1 MALEEVLE
9 CPVCYSKSF
18 TPLVFCQDY
27 TSSQEMFHVKLCSEC
42 GLGITSP
49 RPDLS
54 ASPAYYQ
61 SQQYI
66 SHTAQSS
73 GLFDS
78 IYLILRRFT
87 TQWKCGLVRPYLRQ
101 HGLLDYGCGTGAF
114 LSTVKKKGH
123 AVAGV
128 EPSHEARS
136 KVPDD
141 IPTAASLSQL
151 PHSRFDVITLWHVLE
166 HVYSPA
172 ETIRQL
178 SALLTEKGAMLIAV
192 PNRESDDAQYYQ
204 RYWAAYDVPR
214 HLWHFTPSSM
224 ATFLQREGLHI
235 KETIPMKLDAYY
247 VSLLSERYRRSGSLG
262 PIGSLHAM
270 WKALRSNWKARADK
284 RYSSLIFLV
293 TRK

>member
-1 MALEEVLE
+1 MTLEEVLE
-9 CPVCYSKSF
+9 CPVCNNKSF
-18 TPLVFCQDY
+18 TPLVSCQDY
-27 TSSQEMFHVKLCSEC
+27 TSSQEMFHVKLCSQC

-54 ASPAYYQ
+54 SSPAYYQ
-61 SQQYI
+61 SKQYI
-66 SHTAQSS
+66 SHTAQSR

-78 IYLILRRFT
+78 IYLIVRQFT
-87 TQWKCGLVRPYLRQ
+87 TRWKYGLVRPFIHQ
-101 HGLLDYGCGTGAF
+101 QGLLDYGCGTGAF
-114 LSTVKKKGH
+114 LRTVKKKGH

-141 IPTAASLSQL
+141 ISTAASLSQL

-166 HVYSPA
+166 HVYSPG

-192 PNRESDDAQYYQ
+192 PNRESHDAQYYE

-224 ATFLQREGLHI
+224 AAFLQREGLQI

-247 VSLLSERYRRSGSLG
+247 VSLLSERYSRSGSLG
-262 PIGSLHAM
+262 VSGTLHAV
-270 WKALRSNWKARADK
+270 WKALQSNWKARKEK

-293 TRK
+293 TQK